1 MVMHG
6 PSEVNPPHLSSRGL
20 GRPRSRSRYP
30 ALACGAD
37 LSLVC
42 LFLQGASCE
51 IMNPC
56 KHKLSVIQMTRALVP
71 YASTLLRWSEV
82 LSPSM
87 QPLRTCQAS
96 FGKWMHRRVDFKE
109 VQCSRLIDIL
119 TAFRHA
125 ALFSRARNLTYYLTS
140 SRAMCRGC
148 PNQGVTFVSILQAL
162 PAISCHHSSF

>member
-1 MVMHG
+1 MTRI
-6 PSEVNPPHLSSRGL
+6 SPPEASVELEI
-20 GRPRSRSRYP
+20 P

-42 LFLQGASCE
+42 LFLHGASCE
-51 IMNPC
+51 TMNPC
-56 KHKLSVIQMTRALVP
+56 KHQLSVVQITRALAR
-71 YASTLLRWSEV
+71 YATTLLRWSEV

-96 FGKWMHRRVDFKE
+96 FGKWMHRRVEFKE
-109 VQCSRLIDIL
+109 VRCSRLIDIS

-125 ALFSRARNLTYYLTS
+125 ALFSRARNLTYHLTS
-140 SRAMCRGC
+140 SRAMCRSC

-162 PAISCHHSSF
+162 PAISCHDSSF